1 MSTTEILR
9 RERQRKDAQ
18 RAERDERRGKRI
30 LRPKVAQQRL
40 GIGHTNFW
48 ENYVKTG
55 RVRLV
60 RLGPRS
66 VGVIEEELD
75 ALIDELAAARDL
87 EVA

>member
-1 MSTTEILR
+1 ML
-9 RERQRKDAQ
+9 
-18 RAERDERRGKRI
+18 ERDYMAKRI
-30 LRPKVAQQRL
+30 LRPKEAQQRL

-48 ENYVKTG
+48 ENFIGTG
-55 RVRLV
+55 RLRLV

-66 VGVIEEELD
+66 VGVIEDELD